1 MMLYIRKTE
10 NLKEELKKY
19 GLVPKY
25 DYDTGE
31 ICMYTKH
38 NMSGEFLTFINT
50 GKTFYLEQDKE
61 YLLDTNLL
69 YDLIKADLVE
79 KS

>member
-1 MMLYIRKTE
+1 MLIIKEDE

-25 DYDTGE
+25 DYDTGK
-31 ICMYTKH
+31 ICRYTEQ
-38 NMSGEFLTFINT
+38 NMSGEFLTFINN
-50 GKTFYLEQDKE
+50 GKTFYLDQDKE

-79 KS
+79 KA

>member
-10 NLKEELKKY
+10 NLKEKLKKY

-31 ICMYTKH
+31 ICKYIEH
-38 NMSGEFLTFINT
+38 NMSGEFLIFINS
-50 GKTFYLEQDKE
+50 GKTFYLSQDKE
-61 YLLDTNLL
+61 DLLDANLL

-79 KS
+79 KD